1 MKRET
6 TIILADDHSIV
17 REGLKL
23 LLATIDG
30 TSVVAEAA
38 DCRSLADI
46 VRSVKADILLLDLGM
61 PGFPGFQFIE
71 ELRGKR
77 PGLRIL
83 ILSAN
88 IEPRSVRAAL
98 AAGAA
103 GYLTKHGDPS
113 ELADAVEAVRQG
125 KTYIAEAVRFAVEGA
140 GTSNNVPE
148 PTGNVASTV
157 QLTRRE
163 QQILALI
170 PHGAS
175 AREIAER
182 LGISPLTVRKHREN
196 LMRKLD
202 LHSGA
207 ELTAYAVRIGL
218 TTA

>member
-1 MKRET
+1 MKREF

-23 LLATIDG
+23 LLATVEG
-30 TSVVAEAA
+30 VAVVGEAA
-38 DCRSLADI
+38 DCGSLATLVEK
-46 VRSVKADILLLDLGM
+46 VRADLLVLDLGM

-71 ELRGKR
+71 ELRARR
-77 PGLRIL
+77 PGLMIL

-88 IEPRSVRAAL
+88 LEPRSVRAAL

-103 GYLTKHGDPS
+103 GYLTKHGDPA
-113 ELADAVEAVRQG
+113 ELATAIEALRG
-125 KTYIAEAVRFAVEGA
+125 GRTYVAEAVRFATENLGHPLA
-140 GTSNNVPE
+140 VPE
-148 PTGNVASTV
+148 PSGGVATPI

-218 TTA
+218 PSA

>member
-1 MKRET
+1 MKREL

-23 LLATIDG
+23 LLATMEG
-30 TSVVAEAA
+30 VTVVAEAA
-38 DCRSLADI
+38 DCGSLARVVDAT
-46 VRSVKADILLLDLGM
+46 KADLLVLDLGM
-61 PGFPGFQFIE
+61 PGFPGFQFIA
-71 ELRGKR
+71 ELLCKRRGLK
-77 PGLRIL
+77 IL

-88 IEPRSVRAAL
+88 LEPRSVRAAL

-103 GYLTKHGDPS
+103 GYLTKHDDPE
-113 ELADAVEAVRQG
+113 ELADAIEALRRG
-125 KTYIAEAVRFAVEGA
+125 KKYIAEAVRFAVQDAGA
-140 GTSNNVPE
+140 ALNGPE
-148 PTGNVASTV
+148 PGGVASPI

-163 QQILALI
+163 QQILSLI

-218 TTA
+218 PSA

>member
-1 MKRET
+1 MKREF
-6 TIILADDHSIV
+6 TIILADDHSIL

-23 LLATIDG
+23 LLATIEG
-30 TSVVAEAA
+30 VTVVAEAA
-38 DCRSLADI
+38 DCGSLARTVDAT
-46 VRSVKADILLLDLGM
+46 RSDLLILDLGM

-71 ELRGKR
+71 ELLGKR
-77 PGLRIL
+77 PGLQIL

-88 IEPRSVRAAL
+88 VEARSVRAAL
-98 AAGAA
+98 AAGAT
-103 GYLTKHGDPS
+103 GYLTKHGDPE
-113 ELADAVEAVRQG
+113 ELADAIEALRHG
-125 KTYIAEAVRFAVEGA
+125 KTYIADAVRFAVEGV
-140 GTSNNVPE
+140 GPVFNEPE
-148 PTGNVASTV
+148 PGGVASPI

-163 QQILALI
+163 QQILSLI

-218 TTA
+218 PTA